1 MNYTTA
7 TLISGERVILVE
19 YVAESYAMYIEESGI
34 MGTCHPQEV
43 VVKPSNRLYGLYL
56 NFIKGI
62 RNTRRESAK
71 KIKRHTRSAS
81 YFDVFTNKG
90 GFTFYKVKDLRNFIR
105 DYSNETKSIYHLKE
119 ERVQCLVRNGR
130 VVADENPH
138 VSLNRLRKAIMGF
151 Q

>member
-34 MGTCHPQEV
+34 VSTCHPLGV

-56 NFIKGI
+56 NFIRGI
-62 RNTRRESAK
+62 RNTRREAAK

-90 GFTFYKVKDLRNFIR
+90 EFTFCKVKDLRNFIL
-105 DYSNETKSIYHLKE
+105 DCSHETKCIYHIKE
-119 ERVQCLVRNGR
+119 DRVQCLVRNGM
-130 VVADENPH
+130 VVADKNPH
-138 VSLNRLRKAIMGF
+138 VSLNRLRKDIMGF